1 VLVFLDTF
9 ARRHDPLVARSLVAL
24 LEHSG
29 VGVYVDPR
37 QAASGI
43 AAISAGDLDLARQL
57 ARRNLRVLT
66 DAVRLGYEIIAT
78 EPAAVTAIQH
88 DYPLLLDDEELP
100 RVVAATRHATDYLW
114 ELQQEGRLLNDFEP
128 LPRRLLYH
136 QPCHLRQSATVS
148 ATAGLL
154 RLIPELNLD
163 QRPTGCSGMA
173 GTFGLDHEH
182 YRTSLRIGRTL
193 MTAVRE
199 PAVAAGVT
207 ECSACRIQMEQAAD
221 KPTLH
226 PVVLL
231 AIAAG
236 LAPKERLIG
245 EPAGRNV

>member
-1 VLVFLDTF
+1 MILS
-9 ARRHDPLVARSLVAL
+9 RC
-24 LEHSG
+24 
-29 VGVYVDPR
+29 
-37 QAASGI
+37 
-43 AAISAGDLDLARQL
+43 
-57 ARRNLRVLT
+57 
-66 DAVRLGYEIIAT
+66 LGGCFII
-78 EPAAVTAIQH
+78 
-88 DYPLLLDDEELP
+88 
-100 RVVAATRHATDYLW
+100 
-114 ELQQEGRLLNDFEP
+114 
-128 LPRRLLYH
+128 
-136 QPCHLRQSATVS
+136 
-148 ATAGLL
+148 
-154 RLIPELNLD
+154 
-163 QRPTGCSGMA
+163 
-173 GTFGLDHEH
+173 GLDHEH